1 VATRAETDT
10 VSEQLGEA
18 RLSAEDADRLAA
30 DIRPAWDLDEGS
42 LEEGAMGAA
51 EEELLAGAS
60 AAPSSGE
67 PTDPTP
73 PPAHDTL
80 IQGTPTL
87 AVGDGAAASRGDG
100 PISTSRT
107 QQVPEP
113 ARKKT
118 IVGLGDDGEESVP
131 IPLDRKLAPPA
142 GAPEK
147 GPGDTLESPKLDL
160 PRSSKPSPSSQP
172 VLVSSASARASEES
186 ISLPLTK
193 TSGSALWIGLGLAAV
208 AAAAIGFFALSGD
221 ETSTPSAATPT
232 ATVAPAATTATPPAP
247 SAPATQAAATAPPPA
262 SAALPT
268 PTAAPVAAATV
279 KPGATPAKPATTSKP
294 GGGTPPAKP
303 TSTSKPGLM
312 RDAPF

>member
-1 VATRAETDT
+1 M
-10 VSEQLGEA
+10 SEQLGEG

-30 DIRPAWDLDEGS
+30 EIRPAWDLDDGS
-42 LEEGAMGAA
+42 LEEGGMDAA
-51 EEELLAGAS
+51 EEALLAGA
-60 AAPSSGE
+60 AMPSSGE

-87 AVGDGAAASRGDG
+87 AVGDGAAAGDAG
-100 PISTSRT
+100 APISTSRT

-118 IVGLGDDGEESVP
+118 MLGLGDDGEASSP
-131 IPLDRKLAPPA
+131 IPLERKLAPPA

-160 PRSSKPSPSSQP
+160 PTSSKSARSSKPA
-172 VLVSSASARASEES
+172 VVSSGTASARAGEES
-186 ISLPLTK
+186 IELPITK
-193 TSGSALWIGLGLAAV
+193 TSGSMLWIGLGAAAV
-208 AAAAIGFFALSGD
+208 AAAALGYFALSGED
-221 ETSTPSAATPT
+221 TKPTAPTPT
-232 ATVAPAATTATPPAP
+232 ATVAAAATTAAPQAPAP
-247 SAPATQAAATAPPPA
+247 TSSPATSPAAPTATSTAAPAQTASPTATTTAKPAA
-262 SAALPT
+262 T
-268 PTAAPVAAATV
+268 PTAPTS
-279 KPGATPAKPATTSKP
+279 TAKPPTTSKP

-303 TSTSKPGLM
+303 TSTGKPGLM